1 MIAAKE
7 KSMEKIVMASN
18 NRHKIGE
25 LAAFLAALCPLAK
38 DGEPYAF
45 LSLDDIGYTAEI
57 VEDGDTF
64 EANALIKARTVAA
77 LGYIGVADDSGLM
90 VDALGGAPGVHSA
103 RYTGRHEDSDAARYT
118 LLLHNLGDRTDRTAR
133 FVSCI
138 CCTFPNGDV
147 LRARGTCEG
156 SILFA
161 PRGENGFGY
170 DPVFQPDGYACSM
183 AELRPEEKNAI
194 SHRGNA
200 LKILKEELRNYYADK

>member
-1 MIAAKE
+1 M
-7 KSMEKIVMASN
+7 KIILASN
-18 NRHKIGE
+18 NKNKMREFRE
-25 LAAFLAALCPLAK
+25 LLAGTDAEPISQRDAGCDFEVDETGTTFEENAFL
-38 DGEPYAF
+38 
-45 LSLDDIGYTAEI
+45 
-57 VEDGDTF
+57 
-64 EANALIKARTVAA
+64 KADAVLKATGCIA
-77 LGYIGVADDSGLM
+77 VADDSGLM

>member
-1 MIAAKE
+1 MIL
-7 KSMEKIVMASN
+7 ASN
-18 NRHKIGE
+18 NAHKLEEFRAIFADMGIEIIPQSAAGCHFEVDETGE
-25 LAAFLAALCPLAK
+25 
-38 DGEPYAF
+38 
-45 LSLDDIGYTAEI
+45 
-57 VEDGDTF
+57 TF
-64 EANALIKARTVAA
+64 EENAYLKAIAVTRATGQPA
-77 LGYIGVADDSGLM
+77 VADDSGLM

-161 PRGENGFGY
+161 PCGGKRLR
-170 DPVFQPDGYACSM
+170 
-183 AELRPEEKNAI
+183 LRPRVPAGRLCLLHGGTAPGREKRHFPPRECAQNPERRI
-194 SHRGNA
+194 
-200 LKILKEELRNYYADK
+200 EELLC

>member
-1 MIAAKE
+1 MIL
-7 KSMEKIVMASN
+7 ASN
-18 NRHKIGE
+18 NAHKLDEFRAIFSDMGIEIIPQSAAGCDFEVDETGE
-25 LAAFLAALCPLAK
+25 
-38 DGEPYAF
+38 
-45 LSLDDIGYTAEI
+45 
-57 VEDGDTF
+57 TF
-64 EANALIKARTVAA
+64 EENAYLKAIAVTRATGQAA
-77 LGYIGVADDSGLM
+77 IADDSGLE

-103 RYTGRHEDSDAARYT
+103 RYTGRHDDTDAARNE
-118 LLLHNLGDRTDRTAR
+118 LLLHNLGARTDRTAR

-170 DPVFQPDGYACSM
+170 DPLFLPEGYDCSM

>member
-1 MIAAKE
+1 MIL
-7 KSMEKIVMASN
+7 ASN
-18 NRHKIGE
+18 NAHKLEEFRAIFADMGIEIIPQSAAGCHFEVDETGE
-25 LAAFLAALCPLAK
+25 
-38 DGEPYAF
+38 
-45 LSLDDIGYTAEI
+45 
-57 VEDGDTF
+57 TF
-64 EANALIKARTVAA
+64 EENAYLKAIAVTRATGQPA
-77 LGYIGVADDSGLM
+77 VADDSGLM

-103 RYTGRHEDSDAARYT
+103 RYTGRHDDTDAARNE
-118 LLLHNLGDRTDRTAR
+118 LLLHNLGARTDRTAR

-170 DPVFQPDGYACSM
+170 DPVFQPDGYTCSM